1 MSILQKR
8 ISDHVM
14 WATINRP
21 KARNAV
27 DFEVIEQLE
36 DLVSQVEKDPEIRVL
51 ILSGAGD
58 QSFVA
63 GGDLKKFHTIKS
75 KGKAVEMSGRMHDLF
90 NRIEALPCWTIACIN
105 GDAYGGGIELMLA
118 FDFRVSAPNVKFGFT
133 QSRFYL
139 VPGWGG
145 LTRLVEKVG
154 KAKALEWC
162 GKSEIISAENALEN
176 GVIECILPG
185 NDLEKETLDWADNLT
200 KNDRAFIKTL
210 KEGASRFS
218 PHRKEALEAEIEPFA
233 NLWVDEKHLARVEQ
247 FMSKKK

>member
-1 MSILQKR
+1 MSIEHSK
-8 ISDHVM
+8 ISDHIL

-27 DFEVIEQLE
+27 DFEVIDKLE
-36 DLVSQVEKDPEIRVL
+36 ELVSYVEKDDEIRVL

-75 KGKAVEMSGRMHDLF
+75 KEKAVEMSKKMHALF
-90 NRIEALPCWTIACIN
+90 NRIEKLPCWTIACVN
-105 GDAYGGGIELMLA
+105 GDAYGGGIELMLT
-118 FDFRVSAPNVKFGFT
+118 FDFRLSVPNAKFGFT
-133 QSRFYL
+133 QGRFYL

-154 KAKALEWC
+154 KAKALVWC
-162 GKSEIISAENALEN
+162 GKSEIISAEAALKN
-176 GVIECILPG
+176 GVIEYILPG
-185 NDLEKETLDWADNLT
+185 KDLEKEMLDWAEKLT
-200 KNDRAFIKTL
+200 KNDRTFIKTL

-218 PHRKEALEAEIEPFA
+218 PQRKEALEAEIEPFA
-233 NLWVDEKHLARVEQ
+233 DLWVDEKHLARVEN
-247 FMSKKK
+247 FMKKKK